1 MTSIVPASFNV
12 SVGAT
17 LQSFLNQ
24 AQGTTTDTSLFG
36 VLKNGSVGGGTNSIL
51 GALQSNGNGTSA
63 ASATATAL
71 GSGGIKKIYHS
82 VLQAIGADPGGTLTE
97 HWNTNGTEPSTLV
110 TLRSYGWIKLTAKQF
125 DPAAKTSVGSYQ
137 FTPVGYAIYQRT
149 GGAPASA
156 PGALTSSTLN
166 GTSSSTTGAASSQTA
181 AIASTLASLGLNS
194 SSIAAL
200 AGNSTTS
207 SAGSGSVVY
216 LVA

>member
-12 SVGAT
+12 TVGAT

-71 GSGGIKKIYHS
+71 GSGGIKKTYHS

-137 FTPVGYAIYQRT
+137 FTPVGYAQRVLR
-149 GGAPASA
+149 PRKRRRSHRRWPRSAS
-156 PGALTSSTLN
+156 
-166 GTSSSTTGAASSQTA
+166 TA
-181 AIASTLASLGLNS
+181 ARSRRLQAIRRRVRRGPVP
-194 SSIAAL
+194 SSIWWREPDQL
-200 AGNSTTS
+200 RGPSIS
-207 SAGSGSVVY
+207 S
-216 LVA
+216 